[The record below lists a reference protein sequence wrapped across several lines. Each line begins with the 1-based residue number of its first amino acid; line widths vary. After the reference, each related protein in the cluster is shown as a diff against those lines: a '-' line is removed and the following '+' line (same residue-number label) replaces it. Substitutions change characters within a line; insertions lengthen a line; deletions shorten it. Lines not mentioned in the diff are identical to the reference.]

1 MSYLRLADEAQRA
14 ASPGRRAYSDMFWSF
29 AEGGTTAELECGL
42 CIRRGNVT
50 CHALPFPLSLDL
62 DAYRVLGSGP

>member
-1 MSYLRLADEAQRA
+1 MLRLSVSRNGIPDRSGRLEFRAQ
-14 ASPGRRAYSDMFWSF
+14 MFWSF

-62 DAYRVLGSGP
+62 DTYRVLGSGP